1 MVQKRH
7 GNPLL
12 ISGGWPFPWVRAPRG
27 PLQIPELFGES
38 WGARPGENNGSFG
51 TVHGLK
57 SDTAPSPK
65 KYAISRL
72 MHCSELP
79 LYSIISSL
87 PASNDVARG
96 DLFGAAAERFRVGL
110 LRARVDD
117 WVIRGVNAACHVGWQ
132 EPPTLQFA
140 IFHPSGAR
148 KSCEI
153 ENPASYSSNVVIT
166 SI

>member
-1 MVQKRH
+1 MV
-7 GNPLL
+7 GL
-12 ISGGWPFPWVRAPRG
+12 SRG
-27 PLQIPELFGES
+27 FGRPEARFRSPSFLES
-38 WGARPGENNGSFG
+38 LWGARPGENNGSFG
-51 TVHGLK
+51 TVNGLK

-65 KYAISRL
+65 KYAISKL

-96 DLFGAAAERFRVGL
+96 DLFGAAAEQFRVGL